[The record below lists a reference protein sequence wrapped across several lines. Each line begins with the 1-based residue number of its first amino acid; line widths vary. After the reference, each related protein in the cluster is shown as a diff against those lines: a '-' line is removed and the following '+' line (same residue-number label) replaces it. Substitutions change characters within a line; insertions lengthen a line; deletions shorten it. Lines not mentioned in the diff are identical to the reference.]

1 MVKAEGPDAQSGSV
15 GEGDLSQSDRLDW
28 GRCIDEDNWC
38 SSSILSPMGQVI
50 VE

>member
-1 MVKAEGPDAQSGSV
+1 MVKAWGPDAQSGSV

-28 GRCIDEDNWC
+28 GRCTDTDNLW
-38 SSSILSPMGQVI
+38 SASILSSMGQVI